1 MSLFFFGNNFYKNN
15 ETFKIFAPQILEVY
29 RIPFVETTLE
39 SIMFYYT
46 FSVINTMFVRCTALQ
61 YDSATATR
69 TLKLFTALLI
79 IFVES
84 VFLFW
89 WFPLLS
95 VDCFHKLCLSGTPSE
110 NGHTGWD
117 LGNRM
122 ARGYWFYGK
131 WVCIMGSYAWGIQVF
146 CSRKEVVTHFLNRTE
161 HLNTS
166 GITSHRTHSFR
177 IKPITPG
184 HPIPKISTCLF
195 SEGATER

>member
-1 MSLFFFGNNFYKNN
+1 MSLFFFGNNVYKNK
-15 ETFKIFAPQILEVY
+15 ETFTIFSPQILEVY
-29 RIPFVETTLE
+29 WSLLVQTTLE

-46 FSVINTMFVRCTALQ
+46 FSVINTMFVRCTALL

-110 NGHTGWD
+110 DCQVGWD

-122 ARGYWFYGK
+122 VRGYWFYAL
-131 WVCIMGSYAWGIQVF
+131 WVCPMGSYGGYSSVLFKKWGSV
-146 CSRKEVVTHFLNRTE
+146 SFLKRLISRTE
-161 HLNTS
+161 QNTW
-166 GITSHRTHSFR
+166 
-177 IKPITPG
+177 
-184 HPIPKISTCLF
+184 IPQ
-195 SEGATER
+195 A